1 LFKHQ
6 SGRVIALGRAI
17 LAALFLLAIWL
28 DPTQRAPADLYL
40 SLIGYMIFAA
50 GLALVTWRS
59 WWFDARLAVPAHVI
73 DMLIFAEVVFSAS
86 GYTSPF
92 FLVFMLPLLSA
103 AIRWGWRETALTAA
117 ILVVVFFSAGTLVTH
132 REGFELQRF
141 IVRTAHLAILSAIL
155 IWFGVHQRFTN
166 LFVSIEDVEASLSED
181 DAIHGALRL
190 AMRAAGAGSGLLLLR
205 APGEHRLV
213 GGRIDGSGYVDV
225 AFDHEVVRD
234 EGFGS
239 TFLFDSRKNRALS
252 ADRRRHMRFSRGAP
266 VLSEDAL
273 RELGLAEGVITVVQ
287 TGTGEGW
294 LVLQAIPDLSTDYL
308 DLGREI
314 GRAAGAVIER
324 HALLAATAEGAAAQT
339 RLTLARDVHDGIIQ
353 FLAGATFRLEAI
365 SRAAKG
371 GAKIDD
377 DLQDL
382 KGLMVEE
389 QRDIRAFLVALRR
402 NRELELGESV
412 EELRTLAARL
422 SQQWSVKCKVEAKG
436 EEAQIPIRLQLDLQQ
451 LLREAVANAVRHGQ
465 ASEVDVQLG
474 VTGDQLRF
482 DVSDNGSGF
491 TLKNG
496 KDVTEPWSLR
506 ERVDR
511 AQGTLMLVSRPGRT
525 DISIRLPLS
534 GSAA

>member
-1 LFKHQ
+1 
-6 SGRVIALGRAI
+6 
-17 LAALFLLAIWL
+17 
-28 DPTQRAPADLYL
+28 
-40 SLIGYMIFAA
+40 
-50 GLALVTWRS
+50 
-59 WWFDARLAVPAHVI
+59 
-73 DMLIFAEVVFSAS
+73 
-86 GYTSPF
+86 
-92 FLVFMLPLLSA
+92 
-103 AIRWGWRETALTAA
+103 
-117 ILVVVFFSAGTLVTH
+117 
-132 REGFELQRF
+132 
-141 IVRTAHLAILSAIL
+141 
-155 IWFGVHQRFTN
+155 
-166 LFVSIEDVEASLSED
+166 
-181 DAIHGALRL
+181 
-190 AMRAAGAGSGLLLLR
+190 
-205 APGEHRLV
+205 
-213 GGRIDGSGYVDV
+213 
-225 AFDHEVVRD
+225 
-234 EGFGS
+234 
-239 TFLFDSRKNRALS
+239 
-252 ADRRRHMRFSRGAP
+252 
-266 VLSEDAL
+266 VLN
-273 RELGLAEGVITVVQ
+273 LAEGVVTAVR
-287 TGTGEGW
+287 TGTGKGW
-294 LVLQAIPDLSTDYL
+294 LVLEGVPELSTDYL

-324 HALLAATAEGAAAQT
+324 HALLDATAEGAAAQT

-371 GAKIDD
+371 GAEIND

-422 SQQWSVKCKVEAKG
+422 GQQWSVKCNVQAKG

-465 ASEVDVQLG
+465 ASEVEIQLG
-474 VTGDQLRF
+474 VSGDQLRF

-491 TLKNG
+491 ALKNG

-511 AQGTLMLVSRPGRT
+511 ARGTLMLVSKPGRT